1 VEQLQ
6 DICDEDGL
14 PVSPRAPQPHRV
26 RISVGESSTV
36 PRVVGPLP
44 RVRAPE
50 KGLTRKLSQKQLK
63 LEERARRKAEFEKRH
78 GEEIVRVWA
87 KQAEMIAVHSRRKLL
102 RTRYVLVPGKTR
114 FLARW
119 DIVATL
125 ALTYTA
131 ILTPFEAS
139 FLGPSNGSAAWQ
151 DPWFIINRALDCVFI
166 LDLILQFF
174 IAYEDRGSRGD
185 TGLVID
191 HPKIIQHY
199 LQTWF
204 PLDAFTIIVPCI
216 LDFYVMSLETTSN
229 TSPESASDL
238 QSVHNLNLL
247 RTLRCIR
254 LVKLVRL
261 VRASRVF
268 MRIKAQLTLSIAQM
282 AVMQIFFMLLGS
294 AHWFA
299 CIMALQASLHPSPQ
313 LTWIGKMKYDFCDE
327 YEVGSGRSNAITAES
342 SAIAVSGCATL
353 DVGTWYWAAFS
364 WSVLVITGTGG
375 TDHYP
380 SSDSIG
386 ETVLVT
392 ALVLLGAL
400 LWTQVLATFC
410 DVATNS
416 NPGLTHFRQQLD
428 SLNEFVAF
436 NNLPVDM
443 ARRMREYLQQ
453 QKNAQ
458 MREYAARVMPRLS
471 TALQVEVVLHCHRH
485 WLDRVWFLKN
495 VEMIC
500 RVRLAMSMSSQVL
513 APGEVA
519 PCRQLYIIVRG
530 VVLFGGKILSQ
541 STAWGDDVLLSDG
554 RYFLPFLARAMCYTD
569 LHKISHDE
577 FHQVLEC
584 FPESAEK
591 IRRVTI
597 VLALKRHMIA
607 DYRRRRL
614 IGQWPDV
621 KEGDFLDQIGER
633 ASEIT
638 HKELKRAERER
649 QLRET
654 QMESVSMAVTLHN
667 KEHEMTGSAAI
678 LGDTWSPGVTSD
690 DTSQK
695 QMKKDLLDLK
705 TDMKLVKDNIMLMK
719 AMLEKTM
726 R

>member
-1 VEQLQ
+1 MEQLQ
-6 DICDEDGL
+6 DICDGERL
-14 PVSPRAPQPHRV
+14 PVSPRAPQPRRV
-26 RISVGESSTV
+26 RISVGGSLTV
-36 PRVVGPLP
+36 PEEVGPPP
-44 RVRAPE
+44 RPPAKR
-50 KGLTRKLSQKQLK
+50 GLSRKQLK
-63 LEERARRKAEFEKRH
+63 HEERAARKAEFEKRH
-78 GEEIVRVWA
+78 GKENVSVWA
-87 KQAEMIAVHSRRKLL
+87 KQAEIIAVHSRRKLL

-174 IAYEDRGSRGD
+174 IAYEDRGSRGG

-216 LDFYVMSLETTSN
+216 LDFYVMSLETTTN

-268 MRIKAQLTLSIAQM
+268 MRIKAQLTLSIAQI

-294 AHWFA
+294 AHWYA

-313 LTWIGKMKYDFCDE
+313 LTWMGTMKYDFCDE
-327 YEVGSGRSNAITAES
+327 YEVGSGGSNAIAAES
-342 SAIAVSGCATL
+342 SAIAVIGCANL

-375 TDHYP
+375 TDGYP
-380 SSDSIG
+380 SSESIG

-485 WLDRVWFLKN
+485 WLDRVWFLKKG
-495 VEMIC
+495 EMIC
-500 RVRLAMSMSSQVL
+500 RVRLDMSMSSQVL

-530 VVLFGGKILSQ
+530 IVLFGGKILSQ

-554 RYFLPFLARAMCYTD
+554 RYFLPFLARAMSYTD
-569 LHKISHDE
+569 LHKISHEE
-577 FHQVLEC
+577 FHQVLAC

-614 IGQWPDV
+614 IGLIIGQLPDV
-621 KEGDFLDQIGER
+621 KRADFLDQIGER

-638 HKELKRAERER
+638 HSELNRAERER

-667 KEHEMTGSAAI
+667 KEHETGSAAL
-678 LGDTWSPGVTSD
+678 LGDTWSPDITSD
-690 DTSQK
+690 DTTQK
-695 QMKKDLLDLK
+695 QIKKDMNDLK
-705 TDMKLVKDNIMLMK
+705 TDMKLVKDTIMLMK

>member
-1 VEQLQ
+1 
-6 DICDEDGL
+6 
-14 PVSPRAPQPHRV
+14 
-26 RISVGESSTV
+26 
-36 PRVVGPLP
+36 
-44 RVRAPE
+44 
-50 KGLTRKLSQKQLK
+50 
-63 LEERARRKAEFEKRH
+63 
-78 GEEIVRVWA
+78 
-87 KQAEMIAVHSRRKLL
+87 M
-102 RTRYVLVPGKTR
+102 
-114 FLARW
+114 
-119 DIVATL
+119 
-125 ALTYTA
+125 
-131 ILTPFEAS
+131 
-139 FLGPSNGSAAWQ
+139 
-151 DPWFIINRALDCVFI
+151 
-166 LDLILQFF
+166 
-174 IAYEDRGSRGD
+174 
-185 TGLVID
+185 
-191 HPKIIQHY
+191 
-199 LQTWF
+199 
-204 PLDAFTIIVPCI
+204 
-216 LDFYVMSLETTSN
+216 
-229 TSPESASDL
+229 
-238 QSVHNLNLL
+238 
-247 RTLRCIR
+247 
-254 LVKLVRL
+254 
-261 VRASRVF
+261 
-268 MRIKAQLTLSIAQM
+268 
-282 AVMQIFFMLLGS
+282 
-294 AHWFA
+294 
-299 CIMALQASLHPSPQ
+299 
-313 LTWIGKMKYDFCDE
+313 
-327 YEVGSGRSNAITAES
+327 AES
-342 SAIAVSGCATL
+342 SAIAVSGCANL

-375 TDHYP
+375 TDGYP
-380 SSDSIG
+380 SSESIG

-500 RVRLAMSMSSQVL
+500 CVRLAMSMSSQVL

-530 VVLFGGKILSQ
+530 IVLFGGKILSQ

-554 RYFLPFLARAMCYTD
+554 RYFLPFLARAMSYTD
-569 LHKISHDE
+569 LHKISHEE
-577 FHQVLEC
+577 FHQVLAC

-614 IGQWPDV
+614 IGLIIGQLPDV
-621 KEGDFLDQIGER
+621 KRADFLDQIGER

-638 HKELKRAERER
+638 HSELNRAERER

-667 KEHEMTGSAAI
+667 KEHETGSAA
-678 LGDTWSPGVTSD
+678 LLSDTWSPDITSD
-690 DTSQK
+690 DTTQK
-695 QMKKDLLDLK
+695 QIKKDMNDLK
-705 TDMKLVKDNIMLMK
+705 TDMKLVKDTIMLMK

-726 R
+726 Q

>member
-1 VEQLQ
+1 MEQLQ
-6 DICDEDGL
+6 DICDGERL
-14 PVSPRAPQPHRV
+14 PVSPRAPQPRRV
-26 RISVGESSTV
+26 RISVGGSLTV
-36 PRVVGPLP
+36 PEEVGPPP
-44 RVRAPE
+44 RPPAKR
-50 KGLTRKLSQKQLK
+50 GLSRKQLK
-63 LEERARRKAEFEKRH
+63 HEERAARKAEFEKRH
-78 GEEIVRVWA
+78 GKENVSVWA
-87 KQAEMIAVHSRRKLL
+87 KQAEIIAVHSRRKLL

-119 DIVATL
+119 DVVATTAL
-125 ALTYTA
+125 AYTA

-151 DPWFIINRALDCVFI
+151 DPWFVMNRALDCVFI

-174 IAYEDRGSRGD
+174 IAYEARGSRGD

-191 HPKIIQHY
+191 HPQIIQHY
-199 LQTWF
+199 LRTWF
-204 PLDAFTIIVPCI
+204 PLDAFTIIVPSI
-216 LDFYVMSLETTSN
+216 LDFYVMSLETTSV
-229 TSPESASDL
+229 TSPESASEL
-238 QSVHNLNLL
+238 QSVNNLNLL

-268 MRIKAQLTLSIAQM
+268 MRIKAQLTLSIAQI

-294 AHWFA
+294 AHWYA

-313 LTWIGKMKYDFCDE
+313 LTWMGTMKYDFCDE
-327 YEVGSGRSNAITAES
+327 YEVGSGGSNAIAAES
-342 SAIAVSGCATL
+342 SAIAVIGCANL

-375 TDHYP
+375 TDGYP
-380 SSDSIG
+380 SSESIG

-436 NNLPVDM
+436 NNLPVEM
-443 ARRMREYLQQ
+443 ARRMREYMQQ

-500 RVRLAMSMSSQVL
+500 CVRLAMSMSSQVL

-530 VVLFGGKILSQ
+530 IVLFGGKILSQ

-554 RYFLPFLARAMCYTD
+554 RYFLPFLARAMSYTD
-569 LHKISHDE
+569 LHKISHEE
-577 FHQVLEC
+577 FHQVLAC

-614 IGQWPDV
+614 IGLIIGQLPDV
-621 KEGDFLDQIGER
+621 KRADFLDQIGER

-638 HKELKRAERER
+638 HSELNRAERER

-667 KEHEMTGSAAI
+667 KEHETGSAA
-678 LGDTWSPGVTSD
+678 LLSDTWSPDITSD
-690 DTSQK
+690 DTTQK
-695 QMKKDLLDLK
+695 QIKKDMNDLK